1 MLHAE
6 ILLHEVHALSP
17 LLIHESIF
25 VFAVQAVHNVLSEVL
40 EEINLTLQFFREFS
54 NSVVLAN
61 VDRTLA
67 TRSDVVKVSEER
79 L

>member
-1 MLHAE
+1 MLHAK

-17 LLIHESIF
+17 LLIHESIL

-40 EEINLTLQFFREFS
+40 EAINLTLQFFREFS
-54 NSVVLAN
+54 NSIVLAN

-67 TRSDVVKVSEER
+67 TRSDVVEMSEER

>member
-1 MLHAE
+1 MLHAK

-17 LLIHESIF
+17 LLIHESII

-40 EEINLTLQFFREFS
+40 EAINLTLQFFREFS
-54 NSVVLAN
+54 NSIVLAN

-67 TRSDVVKVSEER
+67 TRSDVVEMSEER